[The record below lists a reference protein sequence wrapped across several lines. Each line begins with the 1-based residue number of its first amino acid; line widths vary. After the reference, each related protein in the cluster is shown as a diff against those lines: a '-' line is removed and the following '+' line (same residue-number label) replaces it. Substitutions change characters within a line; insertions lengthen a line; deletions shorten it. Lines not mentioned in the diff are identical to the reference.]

1 MRSRPWITWL
11 IFGVG
16 AMLVLEG
23 LGWVTWQALRFESRE
38 RLARAEARQQEAV
51 RLALWRMESELAPI
65 LAQESA
71 RPYFHYRSFY
81 AAGAAYESM
90 WLSDAGTNQA
100 PLIASPLLESAGLYT
115 RLHFQVEPDGR
126 VTSPQAPDGP
136 MRELALAPSSRGG
149 VGLSPEELMLADER
163 LQALQRTL
171 RPSTALGSKL
181 DATRFAHASA
191 PELEAGTSVAPAA
204 SPQAPPA
211 PNMPAADTSSL
222 ELSKNEYA
230 VRQQMAQNARE
241 YGEAQ
246 NAVPGLR
253 SAARRGVAPPG
264 VSRSPDADAKQEP
277 EPEALARANQA
288 APELGLAVRDDR
300 SDAASTDASLDKL
313 VERRVESLRAMVA
326 LDASESP
333 TSIELGPL
341 ESRWIQPE
349 GSAPGAPELVLF
361 RSLRLAPSQAGQAP
375 RTLVQGAWLDWP
387 ELAKRLERL
396 CWGLL
401 PGARVTPALGAVAP
415 EQQGRLLATFPVLL
429 ETGPAPSPEAVG
441 LTATRLTLGATWLAV
456 LGAIGAIG
464 WVLHS
469 SMDLSGR
476 RGRFVSAVTHEL
488 RTPLTS
494 FCLYTEML
502 DRGLVKGEEERAR
515 YLSTL
520 RGESVRL
527 TRLVENVLSY
537 SRLSESGAG
546 SPPVLGEMDLS
557 GAIERMRPVLEQRA
571 GASGM
576 AIDFEGF
583 APGRTALGDEATLER
598 ILFNLVDNAC
608 KYAGG
613 EETPSDRRRIVVRL
627 VPEGSST
634 RGRVHIDVR
643 DFGPGVA
650 WVDRRRIFRP
660 FHRLK
665 RDAEDPASGLG
676 LGLGLARGLA
686 RQMRG
691 DLVVLNEPGPGAAF
705 RVTLRSSR

>member
-11 IFGVG
+11 IFTVG
-16 AMLVLEG
+16 ALLVLEG

-38 RLARAEARQQEAV
+38 RLARAEARQQEAI

-81 AAGAAYESM
+81 PAGAAYESM
-90 WLSDAGTNQA
+90 WLSDAATSQA

-115 RLHFQVEPDGR
+115 RLHFQLEPDGQL
-126 VTSPQAPDGP
+126 TSPQAPQGP
-136 MRELALAPSSRGG
+136 MRDLALAPSSQGG
-149 VGLSPEELMLADER
+149 VALSPEELMLADER
-163 LQALQRTL
+163 LQSLQRTL
-171 RPSTALGSKL
+171 SPSTTLTGNL
-181 DATRFAHASA
+181 DAARFA
-191 PELEAGTSVAPAA
+191 GAA
-204 SPQAPPA
+204 SHDQGAMGVSPSATPPSPKPNAPPTQ
-211 PNMPAADTSSL
+211 TSSL

-230 VRQQMAQNARE
+230 VRQQMAQNVRE

-246 NAVPGLR
+246 NTAPGLR
-253 SAARRGVAPPG
+253 SAARRATSPSA
-264 VSRSPDADAKQEP
+264 VSRIEDAATKQEP
-277 EPEALARANQA
+277 EPEALAHANQA
-288 APELGLAVRDDR
+288 PLELGRDTLDDR
-300 SDAASTDASLDKL
+300 SAAASATEPTDKSI
-313 VERRVESLRAMVA
+313 ERKADSLRAQAA
-326 LDASESP
+326 LAESDAP
-333 TSIELGPL
+333 DTIEIAPL
-341 ESRWIQPE
+341 ESRWIKPQRD
-349 GSAPGAPELVLF
+349 GTPELVLF
-361 RSLRLAPSQAGQAP
+361 RRVRLAPDHTDQSP
-375 RTLVQGAWLDWP
+375 RAIVQGAWLDWP

-401 PGARVTPALGAVAP
+401 PGASVSPALGTVPP

-429 ETGPAPSPEAVG
+429 EPGPAPTPDAVG

-469 SMDLSGR
+469 SLDLSGR

-502 DRGLVKGEEERAR
+502 DRGLVQGEAERAR

-520 RGESVRL
+520 RAESTRL

-546 SPPVLGEMDLS
+546 SPPVV
-557 GAIERMRPVLEQRA
+557 GAIDLAGAVERMRPVLEQRA

-576 AIDFEGF
+576 TLVFEGF
-583 APGRTALGDEATLER
+583 GPGRTALGDEATLER

-613 EETPSDRRRIVVRL
+613 DATPSDRRRVVVRL
-627 VPEGSST
+627 VPEGASV

-650 WVDRRRIFRP
+650 WADRRRIFRP
-660 FHRLK
+660 FYRLK

-691 DLVVLNEPGPGAAF
+691 DLVVLNEPGPGAVF
-705 RVTLRSSR
+705 RVTLRAGV

>member
-11 IFGVG
+11 IFAVG
-16 AMLVLEG
+16 ALLVLEG

-38 RLARAEARQQEAV
+38 RLARAEARQQEAI

-81 AAGAAYESM
+81 PAGAAYESM
-90 WLSDAGTNQA
+90 WLSDAAANQM

-115 RLHFQVEPDGR
+115 RLHFQLEPDGR
-126 VTSPQAPDGP
+126 LTSPQAPVGP
-136 MRELALAPSSRGG
+136 MRDLALAPSSQGG

-163 LQALQRTL
+163 LQSLQRTL
-171 RPSTALGSKL
+171 STSTTLTGNL
-181 DATRFAHASA
+181 DASRFAGATPHDQDAMA
-191 PELEAGTSVAPAA
+191 PSPPAA
-204 SPQAPPA
+204 PPSPKPNAPPTQ
-211 PNMPAADTSSL
+211 TSSL
-222 ELSKNEYA
+222 ELSKSEYA
-230 VRQQMAQNARE
+230 VRQQMAQNVRE

-246 NAVPGLR
+246 NAAPGLR
-253 SAARRGVAPPG
+253 SAARRATSPPA
-264 VSRSPDADAKQEP
+264 VSRIEDAGAKHEP
-277 EPEALARANQA
+277 PLEALARAN
-288 APELGLAVRDDR
+288 APELGRETRDERADLA
-300 SDAASTDASLDKL
+300 SPSEAKAKSI
-313 VERRVESLRAMVA
+313 ERAPESLRAEVA
-326 LDASESP
+326 LGEHESP
-333 TSIELGPL
+333 ATIELGPI
-341 ESRWIQPE
+341 ESRWLKPQRD
-349 GSAPGAPELVLF
+349 GAPELVLF
-361 RSLRLAPSQAGQAP
+361 RSLRLAPTHSSEPP
-375 RTLVQGAWLDWP
+375 RAIVQGAWLDWP

-401 PGARVTPALGAVAP
+401 PGASVSPALGVVPP

-429 ETGPAPSPEAVG
+429 EPGPAPTPDPVG

-502 DRGLVKGEEERAR
+502 DRGLVQGEVERAR

-520 RGESVRL
+520 RAESTRL

-546 SPPVLGEMDLS
+546 SPPVVGVMDLA

-571 GASGM
+571 GASEM
-576 AIDFEGF
+576 TLVFEGF
-583 APGRTALGDEATLER
+583 SPGRTALGDEGTLER

-613 EETPSDRRRIVVRL
+613 DGTPSDRRRIVVRL
-627 VPEGSST
+627 VPEGASA

-650 WVDRRRIFRP
+650 WADRRRIFRP
-660 FHRLK
+660 FYRLK

-705 RVTLRSSR
+705 RVTLRAGA